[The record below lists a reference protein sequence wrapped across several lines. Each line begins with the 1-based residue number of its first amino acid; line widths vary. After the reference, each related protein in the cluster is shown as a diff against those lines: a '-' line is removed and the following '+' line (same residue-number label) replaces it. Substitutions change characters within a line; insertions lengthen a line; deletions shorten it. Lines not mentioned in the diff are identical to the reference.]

1 MNSSYLILNR
11 TPSLII
17 RAFIF
22 NTIIFAGLIIWG
34 INTLYYQKFIKLHSE
49 IICCDSL
56 FYSVVLVPAK
66 EVKQIINNNNLKIE
80 GKTYLYRVY
89 KIDNNIIY
97 INNENYIKIYLEIF
111 NLDKEYLINGYQ
123 LDLKIFLENKKII
136 EYLKNERDD
145 LIYEKSWW

>member
-11 TPSLII
+11 SPSLII

-22 NTIIFAGLIIWG
+22 NTIIFAVLIIWG

-49 IICCDSL
+49 IVCCDSL

-66 EVKQIINNNNLKIE
+66 EVKQIINNNSLKIE

-89 KIDNNIIY
+89 KMDNNITD

-123 LDLKIFLENKKII
+123 LDLKILLENKKII

>member
-123 LDLKIFLENKKII
+123 LDLRILTENKKII

-145 LIYEKSWW
+145 LIYEKN

>member
-11 TPSLII
+11 SPSLII

>member
-56 FYSVVLVPAK
+56 FYSVVLVSAK

-136 EYLKNERDD
+136 EYLKNERED
-145 LIYEKSWW
+145 LIYEKD

>member
-145 LIYEKSWW
+145 LIYEKS